1 MLLLGTYVP
10 VTGGYQKTKERNE
23 YDKCLW
29 VIEQRQRRLL
39 CLIWNNR
46 YESKCLYFWHQT
58 WRKCYDA
65 IARRRRPLTN
75 DYDCIFR
82 WSKNANE
89 ATGHRIIKAKAT
101 STNSIRI
108 LLPKARQHLPSTIYM
123 VRQTTNN
130 EKKMLR
136 SMYTWWQLERRK
148 KTSYD
153 DTDFITPP
161 FIATLSDRRHTPTTT
176 TKEGSGDC
184 REQEGRIDRSISEQ
198 RGPTLS
204 RARPTIN
211 KK

>member
-39 CLIWNNR
+39 CLIWNDR
-46 YESKCLYFWHQT
+46 YESKCLYFWCQT
-58 WRKCYDA
+58 WRKCYDVSKYYLYGA
-65 IARRRRPLTN
+65 TN
-75 DYDCIFR
+75 DKQWEED
-82 WSKNANE
+82 A
-89 ATGHRIIKAKAT
+89 
-101 STNSIRI
+101 
-108 LLPKARQHLPSTIYM
+108 TIYD
-123 VRQTTNN
+123 R
-130 EKKMLR
+130 
-136 SMYTWWQLERRK
+136 YTWWQVERRK

-153 DTDFITPP
+153 DTDFMTPP